1 MIKNSG
7 QVSLEF
13 IIAFIMALLIFLT
26 GMMFYQHGQTLNII
40 SEERWSAQKTA
51 DNLSGIINT
60 IYVGDDNLSYTEY
73 LNWTRGSI
81 EIENNVIRVF
91 GNDGVFY
98 DSYIV
103 PKNVD
108 WNVVNQDS
116 FIVCSKNNGKVRCD
130 NV

>member
-1 MIKNSG
+1 MIKNKG

-73 LNWTRGSI
+73 LNWTRGTI

-91 GNDGVFY
+91 GNGGVFY

-116 FIVCSKNNGKVRCD
+116 FIVCSKSNGKVRCD
-130 NV
+130 NA